1 MGHDGAGIQPRNL
14 AGGIRNA
21 GRGGFKPEPP
31 RNSVGPTP
39 MQTVFHYG
47 ALQLAANTAISAKYQ
62 TSMSR
67 TAVSAAKLGQKAP
80 GEKAKH
86 VVS

>member
-1 MGHDGAGIQPRNL
+1 
-14 AGGIRNA
+14 
-21 GRGGFKPEPP
+21 
-31 RNSVGPTP
+31 